1 MSATV
6 YRSMEYGIVLP
17 TKEDLDLIEQR
28 LCDKSTNLTG
38 AYEPLDTEDRL
49 RQVHNGLLDR
59 IVNVLSAKGLTIDKE
74 ELRDDAN
81 VRLENLLK
89 SSGRDPVDSL

>member
-17 TKEDLDLIEQR
+17 TKEDLDRIEQS

-49 RQVHNGLLDR
+49 RQVRNGLIDR
-59 IVNVLSAKGLTIDKE
+59 IVSAKGLTIDKE

-89 SSGRDPVDSL
+89 SSGPRPC

>member
-6 YRSMEYGIVLP
+6 YRSMQCGIVLP
-17 TKEDLDLIEQR
+17 TEQDLKLIEQS
-28 LCDKSTNLTG
+28 LCDKSTNLAG
-38 AYEPLDTEDRL
+38 AYEPLHTEDRL
-49 RQVHNGLLDR
+49 RQVYNGLLDR
-59 IVNVLSAKGLTIDKE
+59 IVNVLSAKGLTVDKE

-89 SSGRDPVDSL
+89 SSRPRPC